1 MSAIPSDDSRS
12 SGLLKAMQAAVADGH
27 EHLAV
32 KLSDPAVAA
41 EFAAIDLESE
51 RVRAAIKAGIDPV
64 ELGFVENGLEQV
76 MRERGL
82 L

>member
-51 RVRAAIKAGIDPV
+51 RVRAIKAGIDPV